1 MPYFVHVPE
10 AQSSSCPQTF
20 DVGQVGAQNG
30 VAHAPF
36 THLAVAQSE
45 FAPQPWPSG
54 QSGAMAAHA
63 GAAHSSFVQT
73 PEAHVLGARQGVP
86 VVHKGAQAGA
96 HCPTFMTLNGL

>member
-1 MPYFVHVPE
+1 
-10 AQSSSCPQTF
+10 
-20 DVGQVGAQNG
+20 
-30 VAHAPF
+30 
-36 THLAVAQSE
+36 
-45 FAPQPWPSG
+45 
-54 QSGAMAAHA
+54 MAAHA